1 MDDIHSQLYRPLIIK
16 DKNLMNLIPIPLIMN
31 TFDTDTGSHV
41 DIDFAQK
48 RDAALSSNLLS
59 EVST

>member
-1 MDDIHSQLYRPLIIK
+1 MDDIHSQLYRPLI
-16 DKNLMNLIPIPLIMN
+16 LMNLIPIPLIMN

>member
-1 MDDIHSQLYRPLIIK
+1 MVKDKKISQLDDSIKIPLII
-16 DKNLMNLIPIPLIMN
+16 N
-31 TFDTDTGSHV
+31 TFDADTGSHV

>member
-1 MDDIHSQLYRPLIIK
+1 MNSIQIQLII
-16 DKNLMNLIPIPLIMN
+16 N

-48 RDAALSSNLLS
+48 RDATLSSNLLS
-59 EVST
+59 EVGT

>member
-1 MDDIHSQLYRPLIIK
+1 
-16 DKNLMNLIPIPLIMN
+16 MNLIPMPLIIN

-59 EVST
+59 EVSTYISVKIISIG